1 MSNRLMS
8 AAVLVALVATGG
20 VASAG
25 LSKKVTSTF
34 KGQLIVSTEELPE
47 GSSDKETIAKIKA
60 AKVTSLTGEAQD
72 DVTHWNFHY
81 AAFLSKTGS
90 TALKLEFY
98 KGKQLAADKRLS
110 GVDPKT
116 PVLIGQISI
125 NEDEGLAKGNT
136 YTIKL
141 VNERD
146 QAVSTAQVTFK

>member
-1 MSNRLMS
+1 MSNRLMP
-8 AAVLVALVATGG
+8 AAILAALVATGG
-20 VASAG
+20 IASAE

-47 GSSDKETIAKIKA
+47 GKNDKETIAKIKA
-60 AKVTSLTGEAQD
+60 AKVTTLTGEAQD
-72 DVTHWNFHY
+72 DVTQWSFHY

-90 TALKLEFY
+90 TDLKLEFY
-98 KGKQLAADKRLS
+98 KGDQLAADKRLS

-136 YTIKL
+136 YTIKV